1 MESLLPKSEFLKRLR
16 QASRL
21 YKDRFF
27 LVRRTADDSVMHQI
41 AAKAANECKLPA
53 IAESANPV
61 AVAIMEIGN
70 LQLGN
75 VDPIE
80 QMMYAEAAWEH
91 ILHDKEAYQSFKELN
106 P

>member
-1 MESLLPKSEFLKRLR
+1 
-16 QASRL
+16 
-21 YKDRFF
+21 
-27 LVRRTADDSVMHQI
+27 
-41 AAKAANECKLPA
+41 
-53 IAESANPV
+53 
-61 AVAIMEIGN
+61 MEIGN